1 MLNKT
6 MKVKQVFRKP
16 KKGSDAVFY
25 NTLRSGFV
33 SAFAMSYNFHLPL
46 ILSPNDVWLV
56 FLQGFRLH

>member
-1 MLNKT
+1 

-16 KKGSDAVFY
+16 TKGSDAVFY

-46 ILSPNDVWLV
+46 VLSPNDIWLV
-56 FLQGFRLH
+56 FL